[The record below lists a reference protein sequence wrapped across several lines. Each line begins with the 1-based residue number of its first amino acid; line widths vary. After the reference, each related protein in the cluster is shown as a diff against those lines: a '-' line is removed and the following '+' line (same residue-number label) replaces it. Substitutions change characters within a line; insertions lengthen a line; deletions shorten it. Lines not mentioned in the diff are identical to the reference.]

1 MPRAAGAFW
10 PFSVTRASDG
20 TSTVPMVHDS
30 SIDLLEAAVN
40 TDPNPAKGRGGIATT
55 GGSALIAYTG
65 PDGTIADIDRTAS
78 SGRISTYTVREGD
91 SLSGIADMFDVS
103 MNTILWANNLSNKSA
118 VRPGMTLVILPV
130 SGIRHKVASGDTLAT
145 LAKRYGSDADEIAS
159 FNGLSA
165 AGSLASGDTVIIPGG
180 EIAAVKA
187 PAKKAVAK
195 ATSKIKTG
203 GSLGAVLG
211 TGNTSN
217 AVSGGFANPAPAGRI
232 SQGIHGW
239 NGVDLAAP
247 QGSAINAAAAGTV
260 IISRVGGWNGGYGN
274 YIVIDHGNG
283 VQTLY
288 SHNSTNTVSIGD
300 TVVRGQNIGT
310 IGNTGQSTGYHVHFE
325 VRGAK
330 NPFGS

>member
-20 TSTVPMVHDS
+20 TSTVPMLHDS
-30 SIDLLEAAVN
+30 SLDLLDAAVN

-78 SGRISTYTVREGD
+78 SGRISTYTVRDGD

-103 MNTILWANNLSNKSA
+103 MNTILWANNLSNKGA

-165 AGSLASGDTVIIPGG
+165 AGSLTSGETVIIPGG
-180 EIAAVKA
+180 ELAAAKA

-195 ATSKIKTG
+195 STTKIKTG

-211 TGNTSN
+211 TGNTAS
-217 AVSGGFANPAPAGRI
+217 AVSGGFANPAPSGRL
-232 SQGIHGW
+232 SQGVHGW

-247 QGSAINAAAAGTV
+247 QGSPINAAAAGTV
-260 IISRVGGWNGGYGN
+260 IVSRVGGWNGGYGN
-274 YIVIDHGNG
+274 YVVIDHGNG

-288 SHNSTNTVSIGD
+288 AHMSTDAVSVGD
-300 TVVRGQNIGT
+300 TVSRGQNIGT
-310 IGNTGQSTGYHVHFE
+310 VGTTGQSTGYHLHFE

-330 NPFGS
+330 NPFGN

>member
-40 TDPNPAKGRGGIATT
+40 TDPNPAKGRGGISTT

-78 SGRISTYTVREGD
+78 SGRISTYTVRDGD

-103 MNTILWANNLSNKSA
+103 MNTILWANNLANKGA

-130 SGIRHKVASGDTLAT
+130 SGTRHKVTSGDTIAS

-159 FNGLSA
+159 FNGLSRSGDLA
-165 AGSLASGDTVIIPGG
+165 AGDTVIIPGG

-187 PAKKAVAK
+187 PAKKVVAK

-217 AVSGGFANPAPAGRI
+217 ASSGSFANPAPSGRL

-288 SHNSTNTVSIGD
+288 SHNSTNTVSVGD